1 MTKTKQTRSSIL
13 TLCALGGMSP
23 MVAQAGEPM
32 MPPPTP
38 MIESSPESAVSGVLS
53 FDYNTHFI
61 SYGFDVWGGG
71 NDFNATNATFN
82 PSLELNWAIGDFT
95 AILGTWWD
103 VNNNLSSSLG
113 GDIQE
118 IDVYAGGSYA
128 IGDFSLSAIYQ
139 AWIYGSDTEHVIDF
153 GIGYDT
159 FLSPSL
165 TIHHRFDEGASGGN
179 TGTILVAGVEY
190 GFDLGP
196 VSFGVPLNVAY
207 FLDDDF
213 HPTSTDDGIG
223 YGSLGLSASVPLAF
237 IPETYGAWDIHAGV
251 TYYVTSSD
259 VIGNADDDFLT
270 GNIGIS
276 CAF

>member
-1 MTKTKQTRSSIL
+1 MNQTRSTIL
-13 TLCALGGMSP
+13 TLCALGGMTP
-23 MVAQAGEPM
+23 MIASAGEPM
-32 MPPPTP
+32 MPAPAPV
-38 MIESSPESAVSGVLS
+38 IETSPESAVSGVLS
-53 FDYNTHFI
+53 LDYNTHFI

-71 NDFNATNATFN
+71 NDFDASSATFN

-103 VNNNLSSSLG
+103 VNNNTTSALG

-128 IGDFSLSAIYQ
+128 FGDLSVSAIYQ
-139 AWIYGSDTEHVIDF
+139 AWIYGSDTEHVFDV
-153 GIGYDT
+153 GISYDT

-179 TGTILVAGVEY
+179 TGTILVAGIEY

-196 VSFGVPLNVAY
+196 VAFAIPFNLAY

-213 HPTSTDDGIG
+213 HPASTDDGLG
-223 YGSLGLSASVPLAF
+223 YGSLGLTASVPLSF
-237 IPETYGAWDIHAGV
+237 IPEAYGAWDIHGGL
-251 TYYVTSSD
+251 TYYVTSNS
-259 VIGNADDDFLT
+259 VVGNADDDFLT

>member
-1 MTKTKQTRSSIL
+1 MKHTRSSIL

-23 MVAQAGEPM
+23 IIASAGDPVQA
-32 MPPPTP
+32 PPP
-38 MIESSPESAVSGVLS
+38 MIETAPESAVSGVLS
-53 FDYNTHFI
+53 LDYNTHFI

-71 NDFNATNATFN
+71 NDFNGANATFN

-103 VNNNLSSSLG
+103 VNNNTSSALG

-118 IDVYAGGSYA
+118 IDVYVGGAYA
-128 IGDFSLSAIYQ
+128 IGNFSLSAIYQ

-153 GIGYDT
+153 GLSYDT

-165 TIHHRFDEGASGGN
+165 TVHHRFDEGASGGN
-179 TGTILVAGVEY
+179 TGTILVAGLEY
-190 GFDLGP
+190 GFDLGA
-196 VSFGVPLNVAY
+196 VSFSIPFNVAY

-213 HPTSTDDGIG
+213 HPTSTDSGIG
-223 YGSLGLSASVPLAF
+223 YGSLGLAASVPLAF
-237 IPETYGAWDIHAGV
+237 IPEAYGAWDIHAGL
-251 TYYVTSSD
+251 TYYVTSNS
-259 VIGNADDDFLT
+259 VVGNADDDFLT